1 MPMNSKT
8 QPQRAAGA
16 PPRAS
21 FSASQSAD
29 LLKRPRTFSFSR
41 RAARAGQG
49 LEGCAGKQLPKT
61 GKGQIEVRI
70 GMVFVKQKVV
80 QKGEQAKY
88 GKNCCQAR
96 KIAPA
101 KPDQERKDDIEL
113 LFYAQA
119 PEVEQGLGM
128 GRRIEIACFSVKEYV

>member
-1 MPMNSKT
+1 
-8 QPQRAAGA
+8 
-16 PPRAS
+16 
-21 FSASQSAD
+21 
-29 LLKRPRTFSFSR
+29 
-41 RAARAGQG
+41 
-49 LEGCAGKQLPKT
+49 
-61 GKGQIEVRI
+61 
-70 GMVFVKQKVV
+70 MVFVKQKVV